1 MTRERILELFRQ
13 LSMSQGSYGR
23 LLRAIDNLDEE
34 DRNSYLDSFKDCKDE
49 LDVILAVEC

>member
-1 MTRERILELFRQ
+1 MTRERVLELFRQ

>member
-1 MTRERILELFRQ
+1 MNRERILELFRQ
-13 LSMSQGSYGR
+13 LSMSQGFYGR